1 MYDNFSSR
9 QNICAHR
16 ISIIWILQT
25 IIVKNVY
32 VTQCRKKK
40 NRAIGSTK
48 NVMFIVHSISW
59 GSLSS
64 HAIIIHQI
72 ARSNSCYSLVHIMT
86 RCYEDS
92 TFAVPTTSRPIFP
105 LSLAATLPLA
115 ECTVSRERAL
125 TYSFGRCENP
135 PRPRVLVQVAG
146 NCFSEREHRAYRAIR
161 AENRCWHHTAVSAAD
176 GRRNRG
182 LRRTRAK
189 RTE

>member
-1 MYDNFSSR
+1 MW
-9 QNICAHR
+9 HK
-16 ISIIWILQT
+16 
-25 IIVKNVY
+25 VV
-32 VTQCRKKK
+32 KK
-40 NRAIGSTK
+40 NRAFGSTK
-48 NVMFIVHSISW
+48 NIMFIVHSISW
-59 GSLSS
+59 VSLSS

-72 ARSNSCYSLVHIMT
+72 AHSNSCYSLIHIMT

-105 LSLAATLPLA
+105 LSLAATLPLT

-161 AENRCWHHTAVSAAD
+161 AENRCCIIPRSVLQTVGEIAGCGEHERSE
-176 GRRNRG
+176 RNSRDNNMC
-182 LRRTRAK
+182 
-189 RTE
+189 TERVCEPYA